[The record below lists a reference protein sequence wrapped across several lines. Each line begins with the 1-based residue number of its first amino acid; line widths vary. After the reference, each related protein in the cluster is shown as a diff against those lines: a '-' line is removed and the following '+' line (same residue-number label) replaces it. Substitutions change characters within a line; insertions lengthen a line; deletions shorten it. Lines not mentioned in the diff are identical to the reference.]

1 MKTRLLPPTI
11 LLPAIVLILGLH
23 FLLPLRGI
31 VPWPWRMLGAIPLA
45 LGVIL
50 DLWADRLFKQANT
63 TVKPFEKPRSFIVT
77 GPFRVT
83 RHPMYVGMTAI
94 LIGLWLLLGTITP
107 IFVVPLFVLVL
118 SVVSIAL
125 RKDSAKE
132 SGAQ

>member
-77 GPFRVT
+77 GPFRFT

-118 SVVSIAL
+118 SVVSIAP